1 MSTDVPILVPPLGEE
16 QRRKVH
22 LLPCKIDSER
32 EDGVRDAKVDVFF
45 EPSIRKSDVAPSRE
59 KGKAAGIHR
68 DLLVFDGQF

>member
-1 MSTDVPILVPPLGEE
+1 M
-16 QRRKVH
+16 H